1 MVSYSTPLRRRAS
14 VATPRAPARRR
25 VNRMQDMDI
34 ATALR
39 ILRSLTPRT
48 PALRPKPVRKTRRS
62 PASSTTRS
70 TAGSRPAAR
79 RVNNVRRR
87 LF

>member
-1 MVSYSTPLRRRAS
+1 MVSYSTPRRRRAS

-39 ILRSLTPRT
+39 IWRSLTPRT
-48 PALRPKPVRKTRRS
+48 PALRPKPVRKT
-62 PASSTTRS
+62 STTNRTRS
-70 TAGSRPAAR
+70 TARSRPAAR